1 MKKLVYTLTIALLV
15 LVFGVSA
22 FFVGNY
28 ILESREQAKKFDAL
42 AQLKEEAKENATEP
56 QVTEETGPDATYSDA
71 DIRDANNMLAEY
83 GELYALN
90 SDVVGWIRI
99 DGTKLDYPVMQTP
112 DNPNYYLY
120 RDFDGKDSSRGCIYA
135 REECDINEPSDN
147 ITMYGHNMRDGSMF
161 AAANAY
167 VHKATWEENPLIF
180 FDTLYEY
187 HTYKIFAVFKTSAN
201 IGEGFT
207 YHNMIDAQD
216 KEDFDQFIAKCKDLS
231 FYDTGITPQYG
242 DKIICLSTCEYT
254 LDNGRLVV
262 AAVRIS

>member
-1 MKKLVYTLTIALLV
+1 M
-15 LVFGVSA
+15 
-22 FFVGNY
+22 
-28 ILESREQAKKFDAL
+28 
-42 AQLKEEAKENATEP
+42 
-56 QVTEETGPDATYSDA
+56 
-71 DIRDANNMLAEY
+71 NNDM
-83 GELYALN
+83 
-90 SDVVGWIRI
+90 VGWIKI
-99 DGTKLDYPVMQTP
+99 EGTKVNYPVMQTP

-120 RDFDGKDSSRGCIYA
+120 RDFDGKDSARGCIYA
-135 REECDINEPSDN
+135 REECDINDPSDN
-147 ITMYGHNMRDGSMF
+147 ITLYGHNMRDGSMF

-207 YHNMIDAQD
+207 YHNMIDAQN

-254 LDNGRLVV
+254 LDNGRLVI